1 MLEYQKHQLNVAMK
15 ELGKNAYNIKD
26 NEKKDIGGETSN
38 RDNRSINED
47 YSIELESKLMN
58 IRSMKPN
65 EWL

>member
-1 MLEYQKHQLNVAMK
+1 MK